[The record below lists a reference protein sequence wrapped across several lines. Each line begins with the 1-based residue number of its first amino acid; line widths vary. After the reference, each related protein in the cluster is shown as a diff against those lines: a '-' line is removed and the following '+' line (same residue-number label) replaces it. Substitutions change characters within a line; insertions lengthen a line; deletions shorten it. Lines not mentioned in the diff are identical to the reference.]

1 MSSFRTKL
9 RVNRDLRIE
18 MWTPTKF
25 TKEFVPSKCSLSVP
39 MVSKTNCG
47 WDRQP
52 FNDLSM
58 IIFCCKK
65 LFVWTRIRSNLLINH
80 LRLEDNKTIQ
90 PRYHQGIEFH
100 DEDKSN
106 TGTVIDTLLKS
117 QHLIWPILRSFG
129 NFKQASFGRGN
140 NILQQSEMDHKRM
153 CTSKLQRKFE
163 HANQ

>member
-1 MSSFRTKL
+1 MLGMQTVYPLHTHWARRHFNCSHCFTIQIHKSMDLRWFMPFLAGLKKVKLKILRLSSQMSSFRTKL

-65 LFVWTRIRSNLLINH
+65 PT
-80 LRLEDNKTIQ
+80 
-90 PRYHQGIEFH
+90 
-100 DEDKSN
+100 
-106 TGTVIDTLLKS
+106 
-117 QHLIWPILRSFG
+117 
-129 NFKQASFGRGN
+129 
-140 NILQQSEMDHKRM
+140 
-153 CTSKLQRKFE
+153 KFE
-163 HANQ
+163 QGLDPIC